1 MVEEI
6 VTQWEKSEWNFV
18 KSIEL
23 EYLDDLLEVEEQ
35 LNERETKVQE
45 LLRQLDEVT
54 FKKSLSPFQDLSSS
68 RKIQKWKN
76 ITADLLVFDYDNT
89 IIELQ

>member
-45 LLRQLDEVT
+45 LLR
-54 FKKSLSPFQDLSSS
+54 
-68 RKIQKWKN
+68 
-76 ITADLLVFDYDNT
+76 
-89 IIELQ
+89 